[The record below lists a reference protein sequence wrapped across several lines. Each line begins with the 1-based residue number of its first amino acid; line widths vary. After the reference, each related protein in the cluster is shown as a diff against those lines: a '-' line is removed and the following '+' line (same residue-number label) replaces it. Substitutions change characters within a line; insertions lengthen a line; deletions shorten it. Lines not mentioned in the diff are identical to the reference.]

1 MSEDKA
7 QEGQA
12 RSARDSEN
20 DREMW
25 QAIVRQ
31 ARSARDA
38 VSAFFTEIN
47 AEFHRI
53 SWPKGK
59 ELVETTLVVLTFIVG
74 LSVTVLVFD
83 KVIEH
88 ALKLVLGA

>member
-7 QEGQA
+7 QEGQS
-12 RSARDSEN
+12 RSVRDSVSEFFSEN
-20 DREMW
+20 
-25 QAIVRQ
+25 
-31 ARSARDA
+31 S
-38 VSAFFTEIN
+38 

-59 ELVETTLVVLTFIVG
+59 ELVETTFVVLAFIIG

-88 ALKLVLGA
+88 ALRLVLGA

>member
-12 RSARDSEN
+12 RS
-20 DREMW
+20 
-25 QAIVRQ
+25 V
-31 ARSARDA
+31 RDA

-59 ELVETTLVVLTFIVG
+59 ELIETTLVVLAFIVG

-83 KVIEH
+83 KVDGSDGYLWFHIRITGPITGYVRSNLITHER
-88 ALKLVLGA
+88 

>member
-7 QEGQA
+7 KEGEG
-12 RSARDSEN
+12 RSV
-20 DREMW
+20 RE
-25 QAIVRQ
+25 AI
-31 ARSARDA
+31 
-38 VSAFFTEIN
+38 SAFFKETN

-59 ELVETTLVVLTFIVG
+59 ELVETTLVVLAFIIG

-88 ALKLVLGA
+88 ALRIVLGA

>member
-1 MSEDKA
+1 MS
-7 QEGQA
+7 
-12 RSARDSEN
+12 N
-20 DREMW
+20 DNNKVEE
-25 QAIVRQ
+25 A
-31 ARSARDA
+31 SGSS
-38 VSAFFTEIN
+38 VSSITGKIASFFAEIK

-59 ELVETTLVVLTFIVG
+59 ELIETTVVVLAFIVG

-88 ALKLVLGA
+88 TLKLVLGA

>member
-1 MSEDKA
+1 MSEDKSKD
-7 QEGQA
+7 GQS
-12 RSARDSEN
+12 RSIRDVISDFFSE
-20 DREMW
+20 
-25 QAIVRQ
+25 I
-31 ARSARDA
+31 
-38 VSAFFTEIN
+38 T

-59 ELVETTLVVLTFIVG
+59 ELIETTLVVLAFIVG

-88 ALKLVLGA
+88 ALRLVLDA

>member
-12 RSARDSEN
+12 RS
-20 DREMW
+20 
-25 QAIVRQ
+25 V
-31 ARSARDA
+31 RDA

-59 ELVETTLVVLTFIVG
+59 ELIETSLVVLAFIVG

-88 ALKLVLGA
+88 ALRLVLGA